1 MILLALLSAGAQR
14 TSGKERTLVSEPLLL
29 RHPTVNKT
37 NIVFR
42 FASGL
47 WTVSRHGGV
56 ANRITP
62 LKGVVG
68 DPFLSPDGKLVA
80 FSANYGGY
88 NNVYVVPDSGGEP
101 RQLTAHPSSE
111 TVVGWTPDSKFVI
124 FSSKML
130 SDTDHPRLFK
140 VSVDGGYPTALPI
153 PTGTEA
159 SFSPDG
165 THLAYV
171 PIFHRQTAWK
181 RYRGG
186 QASKIWIAD
195 LADSR
200 TKEIPR
206 KDLRVKSCTRR
217 VTLRRKPSL

>member
-1 MILLALLSAGAQR
+1 MALS
-14 TSGKERTLVSEPLLL
+14 TSRML
-29 RHPTVNKT
+29 
-37 NIVFR
+37 VFR
-42 FASGL
+42 GRPPRLAGGISGSILFHWASVRSVGYGWRSIPQLYRLCHFSDRLSGL

-68 DPFLSPDGKLVA
+68 DPFFSPDGKLVA
-80 FSANYGGY
+80 FSANYCGY

-101 RQLTAHPSSE
+101 RRLTAHPSSE

-140 VSVDGGYPTALPI
+140 ASVDGGYPTALPL

-186 QASKIWIAD
+186 QAS
-195 LADSR
+195 
-200 TKEIPR
+200 
-206 KDLRVKSCTRR
+206 
-217 VTLRRKPSL
+217 